1 MLSLDMLEK
10 GPGPL
15 LEFLPEPDAQALAE
29 ALVAFANTDGGT
41 IVVGWSPKGEATGA
55 WLEEDLEAALTAAQE
70 ACRPPIRAE
79 WRPFEVEGRRGVA
92 IVVARSPELHSLTDG
107 RVLVRAGAEN
117 RPLGGQEIRQLAATK
132 GTGDFEAET
141 VPGATRDDLSDEV
154 IAEYLEKRGERQRRP
169 VTGPVEVHLREIGAL
184 DEAGDPTVAGLL
196 LFGKQPS
203 LYLPQAGLVF
213 VRFVGTEPRGRDGL
227 AGYGRREEIN
237 GPLPRLIEQTWKVLW
252 EEMRVEAV
260 VKGLEREERTEYPPF
275 AVREALVNAVAHR
288 DYRLRGRR
296 IEVRMFDDRLEVTSP
311 GGLPGYITLDN
322 IVEEHFSR
330 NPRLVSGLFQWGYI
344 EELGLGIDRMIEA
357 MVGAGHPPPHFRA
370 TPYSFTVTLY
380 NVRERPAIPTW
391 QRDMNERQ
399 LRALAYIQK
408 HGRITNREYRELCPS
423 VSPETLRLDLVDL
436 VDKGVLLKIG
446 DKKGTY
452 YILK

>member
-1 MLSLDMLEK
+1 MLFSETWER

-15 LEFLPEPDAQALAE
+15 VELLPTPDAAALAE
-29 ALVAFANTDGGT
+29 TLVAFANTDGGT
-41 IVVGWSPKGEATGA
+41 ILVGWSPEGGSGDA
-55 WLEEDLEAALTAAQE
+55 WLEEDLEAALREAQAA
-70 ACRPPIRAE
+70 CTPPVRVE
-79 WRPFEVEGRRGVA
+79 WRPFESRGRQGVA
-92 IVVARSPELHSLTDG
+92 IVVARSGELHSLADG

-117 RPLGGQEIRQLAATK
+117 RPLGGEEIRQLAATK
-132 GTGDFEAET
+132 GTGDFEVET
-141 VPGATRDDLSDEV
+141 VPGAAREDLSDEV
-154 IAEYLEKRGERQRRP
+154 IAEYIEKRTERQRRP
-169 VTGPVEVHLREIGAL
+169 VSGPVDELLTEIGAL
-184 DEAGDPTVAGLL
+184 DEAGGPTVAGLL
-196 LFGKQPS
+196 LFGHKPS
-203 LYLPQAGLVF
+203 TFLPQAGLVF

-237 GPLPRLIEQTWKVLW
+237 GPLPHLIEQAWKVLW

-260 VKGLEREERTEYPPF
+260 VRGLEREERTEYPPF

-296 IEVRMFDDRLEVTSP
+296 IEIRMFADRLEVASP

-330 NPRLVSGLFQWGYI
+330 NPRIVAGLFQWGFI

-357 MVGAGHPPPHFRA
+357 MVEAGHPPPRFRA
-370 TPYSFTVTLY
+370 TPYSVTVTLY
-380 NVRERPAIPTW
+380 NVRERPAMPAW
-391 QRDMNERQ
+391 QKDMNERQ
-399 LRALAYIQK
+399 LRALAYIQEK
-408 HGRITNREYRELCPS
+408 GSITNREYRELCPS
-423 VSPETLRLDLVDL
+423 VTAETLRLDLADL

-446 DKKGTY
+446 DKRGTY